1 MITYLRFLKLNYL
14 IKFKLSIFILNME
27 ENIELGLEE
36 LLELMR
42 YAFLRLDG
50 AWFIASVEKLGL
62 DTATELDIK
71 SWEMFSERLGKKI
84 ASITNL
90 EGDLSQTLP
99 KLMKIQQALLNMNS
113 EFKVINENKMI
124 HRVLDC
130 EVWRM
135 VQKVWNQ
142 DEIHCHKVTLAS
154 IKGLL
159 KGAFPERAFNLKFNK
174 KIPLGDPYCEI
185 EISVINS

>member
-1 MITYLRFLKLNYL
+1 MN
-14 IKFKLSIFILNME
+14 
-27 ENIELGLEE
+27 ENIELSQEE

-42 YAFLRLDG
+42 YSFLRLDG

-62 DTATELDIK
+62 ETATELDIK
-71 SWEMFSERLGKKI
+71 AWEIFSERLGKKI

-90 EGDLSQTLP
+90 EGNLSQTLP
-99 KLMKIQQALLNMNS
+99 KLMKIQHTLMNMNS
-113 EFKVINENKMI
+113 EFVVINKNKMI
-124 HRVLDC
+124 HRVLEC

-135 VQKVWNQ
+135 VQKVWAQ
-142 DEIHCHKVTLAS
+142 EEIPCHKVTLAS

-159 KGAFPERAFNLKFNK
+159 KGAFPEKEFVLNFKK

>member
-1 MITYLRFLKLNYL
+1 MN
-14 IKFKLSIFILNME
+14 
-27 ENIELGLEE
+27 ENIELSLEA

-50 AWFIASVEKLGL
+50 AWFMASVEKIGL
-62 DTATELDIK
+62 ETATELDVK
-71 SWEMFSERLGKKI
+71 AWELFSERLGKKI

-90 EGDLSQTLP
+90 KGDLAQTLP
-99 KLMKIQQALLNMNS
+99 KLMKIQHTLMNMNS
-113 EFKVINENKMI
+113 EIVVINESKPV

-142 DEIHCHKVTLAS
+142 DEIPCHKVTLAS

-159 KGAFPERAFNLKFNK
+159 KGAFPQKEFILEFKK

-185 EISVINS
+185 EISVINSE